1 MSHINEALRKAQK
14 DKDAHSLAYTG
25 ILSSGKEAKRKS
37 WKRALL
43 WGALLLILILL
54 AFTSYS
60 WWDSRG
66 EKILASRDKKSLATR
81 PKAGRVATVKPSL
94 SKSPSKAKTSQLKT
108 VGGAER
114 SPREAAVSARGS
126 EQKAARSARAF
137 YEKAMRFHKR
147 GRLKDAKRF
156 YQEALRLDPSFVDA
170 LNNLGVLYIR
180 DKDYTAAQR
189 SFEKAIQLQPG
200 YVDSYYNLACLYAI
214 KGEAGQSLDH
224 LKKATS
230 LDREAKD
237 WARKDTDL
245 ENLRGLPEF
254 EEIIGAK
261 GGME

>member
-14 DKDAHSLAYTG
+14 DKDARSLAYTG

-37 WKRALL
+37 GKRALL
-43 WGALLLILILL
+43 WGALFLILILL
-54 AFTSYS
+54 AFTAYS
-60 WWDSRG
+60 WWDTKG
-66 EKILASRDKKSLATR
+66 QKILASRDKKALATR
-81 PKAGRVATVKPSL
+81 PPL
-94 SKSPSKAKTSQLKT
+94 PKSPSKAKTSQLKKF
-108 VGGAER
+108 GRAEG

-126 EQKAARSARAF
+126 QQTAARSARAF

-147 GRLKDAKRF
+147 GRMKDAKRF

-170 LNNLGVLYIR
+170 LNNLGVLFIR
-180 DKDYTAAQR
+180 DRDYTAAQR

-214 KGEAGQSLDH
+214 KGETGQSLDH
-224 LKKATS
+224 LKKAAS
-230 LDREAKD
+230 LDRAAKD

>member
-14 DKDAHSLAYTG
+14 DRDARSLEYTG
-25 ILSSGKEAKRKS
+25 ILSSRKEEKRTF
-37 WKRALL
+37 WRRALL
-43 WGALLLILILL
+43 WSSLLLIFILL

-66 EKILASRDKKSLATR
+66 KKGLAPADNKALATR
-81 PKAGRVATVKPSL
+81 PPL
-94 SKSPSKAKTSQLKT
+94 PKSPGRAKTSRPET
-108 VGGAER
+108 AER
-114 SPREAAVSARGS
+114 AKDSPQKTALSAKGSDQNAVSGA
-126 EQKAARSARAF
+126 KAF

-147 GRLKDAKRF
+147 GRLQDAKRF
-156 YQEALRLDPSFVDA
+156 YQEALRLEPSYVDA

-180 DKDYTAAQR
+180 DKDYTAARR

-214 KGEAGQSLDH
+214 EGDERQSLDH
-224 LKKATS
+224 LKKAAL
-230 LDREAKD
+230 LDRAAKD

-254 EEIIGAK
+254 EEIVK
-261 GGME
+261 